1 MNKPLNLSVPHFPH
15 LQSGAA
21 INSNIVVF
29 FWGMLEVI
37 QVSSLICSAASV
49 MSDVL

>member
-37 QVSSLICSAASV
+37 QVSSLICSAVSV